1 MIFERGGLEERKT
14 ERFIERENGRERGE
28 KEIITKKKEREGERK
43 RIEVRHIL
51 GVGYTKIL
59 VFHEVSILISTSC
72 ELYTSYLTL

>member
-1 MIFERGGLEERKT
+1 M
-14 ERFIERENGRERGE
+14 RE
-28 KEIITKKKEREGERK
+28 